1 MNGRGARNK
10 GAAGEREVAKI
21 LTDNLGFVV
30 KRNLS
35 QSRDGADDITIQ
47 HFRVEVKRQET
58 LQIDK
63 WSTQVEAC
71 AEPGEVPVLI
81 YRRSGQPWRVCLLL
95 DNFIPMM
102 RDQLEGVIDAETET
116 STAAATG
123 SGQAQAKGEGSD
135 GVRLE

>member
-47 HFRVEVKRQET
+47 KFRVEVKRQET
-58 LQIDK
+58 LAIDK

-71 AEPGEVPVLI
+71 SKPGEVPVVI

-95 DNFIPMM
+95 DDFIPML
-102 RDQLEGVIDAETET
+102 RDQLEGGCNAETQT
-116 STAAATG
+116 SSASHEQTER
-123 SGQAQAKGEGSD
+123 KEG
-135 GVRLE
+135 

>member
-71 AEPGEVPVLI
+71 AELGEVPVLI